1 MNSLDTT
8 SQVRIKHILFATDF
22 SPAADKALPYAAELA
37 RRYSS
42 TVYAVHVKQPDIYP
56 LAPPS
61 AWPKLAEEEEEFQRL
76 SKQHL
81 DDALREFP
89 HELILQVGDI
99 WPVLSGLIR
108 EKEIDLLVLGTH
120 GRKGFQKAVLGSVAE
135 AIFRQSRCPVLTVGP
150 GVSSKVRNTAELNR
164 ILYATDFSTESL
176 AAAPY
181 AISLAREHRAQLVLL
196 HLIERAKDDE
206 VNSLRHTLAELVP
219 LGADLRTEPD
229 CIVERG
235 APGTKILE
243 VAEGHGADLIVLG
256 VRYPKGSLTPVTH
269 FLRSDAYHIVAG
281 ATCPVLT
288 VRG

>member
-1 MNSLDTT
+1 MNALDTT
-8 SQVRIKHILFATDF
+8 CQVRMKNILFATDF
-22 SPAADKALPYAAELA
+22 SPAAEKALPYVVELA

-42 TVYAVHVKQPDIYP
+42 TVFTVHVKQPDVYP
-56 LAPPS
+56 LATPA
-61 AWPKLAEEEEEFQRL
+61 AWPKLAQEEEEFQRL

-81 DDALREFP
+81 EEELQAIP
-89 HELILQVGDI
+89 HNLIFQVGDI
-99 WPVLSGLIR
+99 WPVLSGVIL
-108 EKEIDLLVLGTH
+108 EKGIDLLVLGTH
-120 GRKGFQKAVLGSVAE
+120 GRRGFQKAVLGSVTE
-135 AIFRQSRCPVLTVGP
+135 TIFRQARCPVFTVGP
-150 GVSSKVRNTAELNR
+150 AVSAKVRGTAELNR

-181 AISLAREHRAQLVLL
+181 AISLAREHRAQLILL
-196 HLIERAKDDE
+196 HLFQDHGPEE
-206 VNSLRHTLAELVP
+206 VAAFRHALADLVP
-219 LGADLRTEPD
+219 FGADLRTEPD

-256 VRYPKGSLTPVTH
+256 VRYPKRSLTPVTH
-269 FLRSDAYHIVAG
+269 FIHSDAYKIVAG